1 MAQRVARTA
10 TDGPRRPIGL
20 RTGPTALIWLG
31 VLLALGVFA
40 AAPSA
45 RTLHRHAKA
54 QHGASR
60 QSDAIPN
67 QAQANAYAESELS
80 KLSVQEK
87 FGQLTMAGPTTPL
100 ITLEQQAC
108 QGQVGSVLDLTG
120 VASINAVQQ
129 ADMAPNCHPRIPLI
143 FSLDVIHGYKTMFP
157 VPLGEASSW
166 DPGLVQND
174 ESVSA
179 SEATADGLKWTFNP
193 MVDIARDPRWGRVV
207 EGAGEDPYLGSAIAA
222 AKVRGYQG
230 SNFGAPDKMA
240 ATIKHFAAYGAPVAG
255 REYNTVDMS
264 IQQLF
269 NYYLPPYQAAVNAGA
284 ATVMSSFNSLNG
296 VPNTANPYTLTKI
309 LRDEWGFG
317 GTVVSDYQAVQE
329 LEDFGYASDGADAAR
344 LALTAG
350 LDIEMAVQVGCTAT
364 PTTPVES
371 TFDCYGPQLLTHH
384 RITMQQLNAAVRH
397 VLVLKYLAGMI
408 QHPTTDPNR
417 VKTAELT
424 PGNLAAAKQ
433 SADESQ
439 VLLQNNNHALPLSP
453 SLSSIAVVGPLAN
466 APLDQLGPD
475 VPIGYD
481 TTPADLTTT
490 DRIVTVLQGIKNDDP
505 GATVSYAQGC
515 DPDTTN
521 SNGVPTPC
529 NSDAGFPAA
538 VAAAK
543 AAQETV
549 VVVGEPSSLTGEA
562 SSRTDI
568 GLPGDELE
576 LIQDIAAT
584 GQPYVVD
591 LMNGRPLTLDWLQQ
605 NAPAV
610 LESWFPGTEGGQSV
624 ADILFGKVDPSG
636 KLPMTFPVNVGQIPI
651 TYNELPTGRPCDPN
665 NKYTSKY
672 LDAPNTPLYPFG
684 YGLSY
689 TTFSISA
696 PHLSSTR
703 VGPDGHLTVTATVT
717 NTGSMAGAD
726 VAQLYIHE
734 NDTSIL
740 QPVEKLE
747 GFKRVQLNPGRS
759 ATVTFT
765 LGPQN
770 LGFYNNRGRFLVEPG
785 PATLWVSD
793 TSAPMSTTGCPASL
807 PNGVAFNVS

>member
-1 MAQRVARTA
+1 MAQRVARAA
-10 TDGPRRPIGL
+10 TDGPRRRIGL
-20 RTGPTALIWLG
+20 RTSRTILICLG
-31 VLLALGVFA
+31 LLLVPGVFA
-40 AAPSA
+40 SAPSA
-45 RTLHRHAKA
+45 RTLHRGAKTHRRA
-54 QHGASR
+54 VQNGSA
-60 QSDAIPN
+60 PT
-67 QAQANAYAESELS
+67 QAQANAYASNELS
-80 KLSVQEK
+80 KLNVQEK

-100 ITLEQQAC
+100 TMLEQQAC
-108 QGQVGSVLDLTG
+108 EGQVGSVLDLTG
-120 VASINAVQQ
+120 VESINAVQQ
-129 ADMAPNCHPRIPLI
+129 ADMAPSCHPRIPLI

-157 VPLGEASSW
+157 APLGEASSW
-166 DPGLVQND
+166 DPALVQND

-222 AKVRGYQG
+222 AKVHGYQG

-269 NYYLPPYQAAVNAGA
+269 NDYLPPYKAAVDAGA

-350 LDIEMAVQVGCTAT
+350 LDIEMAVQVGCTSS
-364 PTTPVES
+364 PVES
-371 TFDCYGPQLLTHH
+371 TFDCYGPAQLADGK
-384 RITMQQLNAAVRH
+384 ITMQQLNAAVRH
-397 VLVLKYLAGMI
+397 VLVLKYLAGMV
-408 QHPTTDPNR
+408 QHPTTDPSR
-417 VKTAELT
+417 VNSAELT
-424 PGNLAAAKQ
+424 PGNLAAAKK

-453 SLSSIAVVGPLAN
+453 STSSIAVVGPLAN

-481 TTPADLTTT
+481 TKPGDLTTT
-490 DRIVTVLQGIKNDDP
+490 DKIVTVLQGIKNDDP
-505 GATVSYAQGC
+505 GANVTYAQGC

-543 AAQETV
+543 GAQETV
-549 VVVGEPSSLTGEA
+549 IVVGEPSSLSGEA

-584 GQPYVVD
+584 GQHYVVD

-610 LESWFPGTEGGQSV
+610 LESWFPGTKGGQSV

-636 KLPMTFPVNVGQIPI
+636 KLPMTFPVNIGQIPI
-651 TYNELPTGRPCDPN
+651 TYNELPTGRPCDPK

-689 TTFSISA
+689 TRFSISS
-696 PHLSSTR
+696 PHLSSTT
-703 VGPDGHLTVTATVT
+703 VGPKGRLTVTATVT
-717 NTGSMAGAD
+717 NTGSVAGAD

-734 NDTSIL
+734 SDTSIL

-747 GFKRVQLNPGRS
+747 GFKRVQLDPGHSR
-759 ATVTFT
+759 TVTFT
-765 LGPQN
+765 LNRQN
-770 LGFYNNRGRFLVEPG
+770 LGFYNHQGHFVVEPG
-785 PATLWVSD
+785 PFNLWVSD
-793 TSAPMSTTGCPASL
+793 TSQPMSTTGCPASL
-807 PNGVAFNVS
+807 PNGVTFNVS